1 MKEPLLTQ
9 PALPRDLAGRPS
21 TAAWEFPAYEGSSLN
36 MRVERIVG
44 SSLNMRVDRITLVH
58 LLSVRTTARVSDL
71 TVLESSLPLLQGILQ
86 QVPFGHGTI
95 SRNIAEAG
103 EFEQGRAHSA
113 VEVGACRIRV
123 ATAYLGRSCARV
135 SSVVTILQ
143 LSYMYA

>member
-44 SSLNMRVDRITLVH
+44 SSLNMRVDRITLEH

-71 TVLESSLPLLQGILQ
+71 TVLESSLPSTTCTRHFTIYNRFLLVTVQYLEILLKQ
-86 QVPFGHGTI
+86 ASLNKAALTRRSRLEHVVFGSLRRTWAGRVP
-95 SRNIAEAG
+95 
-103 EFEQGRAHSA
+103 
-113 VEVGACRIRV
+113 
-123 ATAYLGRSCARV
+123 AYL
-135 SSVVTILQ
+135 
-143 LSYMYA
+143 LS

>member
-21 TAAWEFPAYEGSSLN
+21 TAAWELPAYEGSSLN
-36 MRVERIVG
+36 MRVERNVG
-44 SSLNMRVDRITLVH
+44 SSLNMRVDRITLEH

-71 TVLESSLPLLQGILQ
+71 DGLGVFSSFTTRHFTTGS
-86 QVPFGHGTI
+86 FW
-95 SRNIAEAG
+95 SRYNFAEAG

-113 VEVGACRIRV
+113 VEVGACRIQA

-143 LSYMYA
+143 LSYA

>member
-21 TAAWEFPAYEGSSLN
+21 TAAWELPAYEGSSLN

-95 SRNIAEAG
+95 LLKQGSLNKAALTRRSRLEHVVFRPLRRTWAG
-103 EFEQGRAHSA
+103 
-113 VEVGACRIRV
+113 RV
-123 ATAYLGRSCARV
+123 PAYL
-135 SSVVTILQ
+135 
-143 LSYMYA
+143 LS